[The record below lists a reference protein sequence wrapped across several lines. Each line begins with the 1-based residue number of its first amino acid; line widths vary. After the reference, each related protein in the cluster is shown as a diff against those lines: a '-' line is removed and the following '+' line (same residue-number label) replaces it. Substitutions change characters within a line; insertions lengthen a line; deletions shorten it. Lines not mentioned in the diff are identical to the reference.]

1 MKLSVFIRFYLWLK
15 KSLTLLSIL
24 VFASLAQA
32 QTYPTKPIRFLVG
45 FPPGG
50 GNDSTARMV
59 SVRMAERMGQSV
71 VIDNRPGAGGNLAAE
86 ITAKSTPDG
95 YTILLASSSHP
106 IQGLLKKHLTYDP
119 IRDFSSI
126 AILSHYRAVLVVH
139 PAAGAGTVK
148 ELVALT
154 KAKPGAIN
162 FATAGAGTGGHMA
175 TEMFRYL
182 AGVNIMHVPYKGSAQ
197 ALTDVMSGRVQMMFA
212 PTLATAQHVQA
223 GRLRALGVTSA
234 TRSRV
239 MPDVPTI
246 AEAGV
251 AGYAFAAWYGVLA
264 PAGLPAAV
272 QQRLHS
278 EAVRAMQA
286 REVTERLSAE
296 DMDGANVTPA
306 QMDDARRAELAKW
319 TKIVK
324 QLDLRFD

>member
-1 MKLSVFIRFYLWLK
+1 MLSRSISALA
-15 KSLTLLSIL
+15 LL
-24 VFASLAQA
+24 LA
-32 QTYPTKPIRFLVG
+32 TTTTHPYPTKPIRFLVG

-86 ITAKSTPDG
+86 ITAKSMPDG

-106 IQGLLKKHLTYDP
+106 IQGLLKKHLVYDP
-119 IRDFSSI
+119 IKDFSSV
-126 AILSHYRAVLVVH
+126 AMLSHYRAVLVVH
-139 PAAGAGTVK
+139 PSVGAVTVK
-148 ELVALT
+148 EFAALAR
-154 KAKPGAIN
+154 AKPGSLN

-175 TEMFRYL
+175 TEMFRFL
-182 AGVNIMHVPYKGSAQ
+182 AGVNIVHVPYKGSAQ

-223 GRLRALGVTSA
+223 GRLRALGVTSI

-239 MPDVPTI
+239 MPEVPTI
-246 AEAGV
+246 SEAGIH
-251 AGYAFAAWYGVLA
+251 GYAFGAWYGILA
-264 PAGLPAAV
+264 PAGLPAAI

-278 EAVRAMQA
+278 EATRAMQA
-286 REVTERLSAE
+286 REVVDRLAAE
-296 DMDGANVTPA
+296 DMDAANATPA
-306 QMDDARRAELAKW
+306 QMDDARRSELTKW
-319 TKIVK
+319 SKIVK